1 MSAARQRV
9 IDDTD
14 QDIQYGP
21 GDWLVVDPNSLHVG
35 NFGPVYQ
42 GTSHA
47 SSSDSILSFPFNG
60 TSISVFGSI
69 IISTVNN
76 ITDPTWECYVDQT
89 KIPNGN
95 DKFQFP
101 ENNWGLCSQPQLDP
115 GPHVLSIQVKSKGQK
130 FYLDYLTYTP
140 LPNASF
146 ETAVLL
152 YPPTDPDIVY
162 GSGWRSFGGET
173 GTNANGAQLFLSFH
187 GTSVVQY
194 GFVPHELS
202 HNATWATYSIDDGNP
217 VNFTL
222 PGLAPTEGT
231 TQYFTSLFR
240 TPTIPSGPH
249 NLVITYGGDDQHTPL
264 MIGGFYVTNT
274 STGAMLFPSPISI
287 SPSISTTTP
296 SPSPSQNPSDSAKH
310 SLHTAS
316 VGAIA
321 SLVVAGVIVSLLIAI
336 GIVLCQRRR
345 RRKQHTPDPTAAT
358 PYPVDEVPR
367 SLAISAGD
375 AGSRKTRPPGSFL
388 PVPQNSWTGKNRVN
402 NSLRPPLGFASSSAS
417 GSTAS
422 VPIMQQHS
430 HNESSLPE
438 ENGARV
444 MQHHDSGVRLS
455 TLALDLRARNDVV
468 HLPPGYSAV

>member
-1 MSAARQRV
+1 MSVARQRV

-14 QDIQYGP
+14 PDIQYGP
-21 GDWLVVDPNSLHVG
+21 GDWLVVDPNSMHVG
-35 NFGPVYQ
+35 NFGPIYQ

-76 ITDPTWECYVDQT
+76 VTDPTWECFVDQT

-95 DKFQFP
+95 DKFQYP
-101 ENNWGLCSQPQLDP
+101 ENNWPLCSQPQLEP

-140 LPNASF
+140 LPDASF
-146 ETAVLL
+146 ETGVLL
-152 YPPTDPDIVY
+152 YPPTDPDLTY
-162 GSGWRSFGGET
+162 SSGWRAFGGET
-173 GTNANGAQLFLSFH
+173 GTNAKGAQVFLSFH

-202 HNATWATYSIDDGNP
+202 HNATWATYNIDGGGP

-222 PGLAPTEGT
+222 PGLAATEGT

-274 STGAMLFPSPISI
+274 STGTILFPSPT

-296 SPSPSQNPSDSAKH
+296 SGSPTPDPSESTKH
-310 SLHTAS
+310 SLHTA

-321 SLVVAGVIVSLLIAI
+321 GGVVAGVIVSLLIAI
-336 GIVLCQRRR
+336 GAVLCQRRR
-345 RRKQHTPDPTAAT
+345 RRKRHIPDPTAAT
-358 PYPVDEVPR
+358 PYPVDEVSR

-375 AGSRKTRPPGSFL
+375 AGSRKIRPPELIL
-388 PVPQNSWTGKNRVN
+388 PVPQNSWTRKQRLND
-402 NSLRPPLGFASSSAS
+402 SLRPPLGFASSSAS

-455 TLALDLRARNDVV
+455 ALALDLRTQDDVV